1 MFQMHYFCS
10 KIPKYVFHNFM
21 DKMSYSFSVLW
32 FGTFV
37 EIGRGQVKNP
47 EKKVLNQHEML
58 FLAPSM
64 LVKGCFK
71 LLLFGRVIFF
81 LVVL

>member
-1 MFQMHYFCS
+1 
-10 KIPKYVFHNFM
+10 M

-37 EIGRGQVKNP
+37 EVGRGQVKNP

-71 LLLFGRVIFF
+71 LFLFGRVIFF